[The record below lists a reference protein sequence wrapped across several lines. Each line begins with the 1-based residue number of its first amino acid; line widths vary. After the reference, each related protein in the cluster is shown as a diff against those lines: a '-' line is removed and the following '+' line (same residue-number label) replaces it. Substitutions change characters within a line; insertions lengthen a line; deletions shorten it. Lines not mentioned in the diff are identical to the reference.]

1 MLLHHIGVFV
11 FGIINS
17 VHVLFAHIVGW
28 VVAVSVFFF
37 AALPA
42 IRVFFFLS
50 VFVLNPPRFCSSP
63 SQCMQL
69 SSSTPCYLV
78 NYLVLFWEHSTG
90 DTLKGFRTRLDDI
103 HNPDTAHHC
112 HIAWVLRRRQA
123 TTTTPTHILNRHF
136 LLSSSPINVVFFG
149 NRINSD
155 SFFLGHGLASRIRII
170 FRNLF
175 IGLRQQSVYCYA
187 LCMCTSGDAL
197 TIMMMWCNIHIFCGI
212 FGVNVL

>member
-123 TTTTPTHILNRHF
+123 TTTTPTPTHFKSPFSSLILSNKCC
-136 LLSSSPINVVFFG
+136 FFRQSHQFG
-149 NRINSD
+149 
-155 SFFLGHGLASRIRII
+155 FFL
-170 FRNLF
+170 FRSW
-175 IGLRQQSVYCYA
+175 IGIKNTNNFS
-187 LCMCTSGDAL
+187 
-197 TIMMMWCNIHIFCGI
+197 
-212 FGVNVL
+212 